1 MEKIVFKLWRRESES
16 LEKFKQSLLVDL
28 PETLESLVSDLQVNI
43 ADEDVDAAAALAQ
56 TNYSKNP
63 DAIVFIKVVS
73 QYYSENIISILK
85 HLTSKVEG
93 FIVSE
98 SIILQD
104 DSKDHQG
111 KRSDGFSQVVFLK
124 TS

>member
-63 DAIVFIKVVS
+63 DAVS
-73 QYYSENIISILK
+73 LD
-85 HLTSKVEG
+85 HSK
-93 FIVSE
+93 FRKQ
-98 SIILQD
+98 L
-104 DSKDHQG
+104 
-111 KRSDGFSQVVFLK
+111 
-124 TS
+124 